1 MKNPILAICILC
13 AFICSCNNSDKKGD
27 EKKEDSA
34 TLKAGVWLSEDQLKA
49 ADPTADFLFLKI
61 SKNGENF
68 DLSIPCDMDMYN
80 GKLSSSG
87 DAFESKDI
95 PGMKIKKDGE
105 ALKVN
110 FDGSELVNCQNVTA
124 KSAKFVFLE
133 GCEEVEQIAN
143 AVFFNG
149 KFEGIDENDI
159 PFYLKFDLDGTF
171 DGWQDF
177 AKFYVSNKASA
188 PLLVFVNHTETK
200 TAYQLEV
207 KGKNFDLYEVL
218 NQEDALEQDVEIE
231 KGQKVFS
238 VKRK

>member
-1 MKNPILAICILC
+1 
-13 AFICSCNNSDKKGD
+13 
-27 EKKEDSA
+27 
-34 TLKAGVWLSEDQLKA
+34 
-49 ADPTADFLFLKI
+49 
-61 SKNGENF
+61 
-68 DLSIPCDMDMYN
+68 
-80 GKLSSSG
+80 
-87 DAFESKDI
+87 
-95 PGMKIKKDGE
+95 MKIKKDGE